1 MSPLLTLLAT
11 QPQLLAEHL
20 QGYSALLN
28 EEVRLA
34 TRRWRRQ
41 ALLQVAAFCSLSVA
55 VVLGGMA
62 LMLWAT
68 TEVLPVH
75 APWVLWATPMLPFAI
90 AVVCLL
96 MARTPTDT
104 EAFANLGRQL
114 NADMALLRAVVAA

>member
-28 EEVRLA
+28 EELRLA
-34 TRRWRRQ
+34 GQRWRRQ

-55 VVLGGMA
+55 IVLGGVA
-62 LMLWAT
+62 LMLWAV
-68 TEVLPVH
+68 TEALSER
-75 APWVLWATPMLPFAI
+75 ALWVLWATPMLPLVI

-96 MARTPTDT
+96 MARKPADT
-104 EAFANLGRQL
+104 ESFANLGRQL
-114 NADMALLRAVVAA
+114 NADMALLRAAGAA

>member
-28 EEVRLA
+28 EELRLA
-34 TRRWRRQ
+34 TQRWRRQ

-55 VVLGGMA
+55 LVLGGMA
-62 LMLWAT
+62 LMLWAV
-68 TEVLPVH
+68 TEVVH
-75 APWVLWATPMLPFAI
+75 ERTLWVLWATPMLPLVT

-96 MARTPTDT
+96 MARQPANT
-104 EAFANLGRQL
+104 EAFANLSRQV
-114 NADMALLRAVVAA
+114 NADMAMLRAAGAA